1 MSANVTAAPKG
12 PSNTKTTNRTTSSS
26 SLNLNAIFNTSSSG
40 NSSAA
45 LVTPAPPKKLLRHG
59 HATNSSSGARRRPTP
74 GTAST
79 DPLSKSVVVA
89 LVEGRGLA
97 RGEIGMASFDIRNPE
112 LVLAQFPDNR
122 MYTNTLMK
130 LQVLDPHEILLPKT
144 LFEANSMPQLM
155 SQLKQEMP
163 STTVTSLA
171 RKLFN
176 ENLGIQY
183 VRQLCVPEYSSV
195 ETEVVNKYY
204 ALSATAALI
213 HYVEVMQ
220 NVACTAHSIKVIFS
234 TGEGVARIDS
244 TTMHDLELLTNT
256 VDPRSSMSLFGV
268 LNHAKTPGG
277 SRLMRVNMLQPPRDL
292 DTIVQRQ
299 KAVQQIIDSEEFFY
313 NFQFLLAKF
322 ADMESLLAALV
333 QVPRVETLRTMEA
346 AVHNCVCIKHILE
359 HVEPL
364 RIVLDKCEDTLLG
377 TYASYIT
384 DVRYGQMHESICA
397 VIREDVVYQKGI
409 WNRVLQLC
417 FSIKPDVNG
426 LLDIARRTYSEV
438 QDDIHEMVEKDMAL
452 ECALPLRVAYSQ
464 LRGFYI
470 QMNYTGSIP
479 ELPDKFIKVSVT
491 KTTIS
496 FTTDS
501 LIKMNDRARE
511 AMHEIARLSS
521 SVLTS
526 VLHNV
531 VSDIGC
537 LYKLAEVVSN
547 VDFLLSLAEACTLSD
562 YVRPEFTDTLC
573 IVEGRH
579 PVLEKLGMRTFIPN
593 DSFASSHHN
602 CNVITGPNMSGKS
615 TYLKQV
621 AALQVMAQ
629 LGSFVPAKY
638 ASFRIADQIF
648 ARTGHRDDIETNCS
662 TFLMEMR
669 EINYILQNFT
679 DTSLIIIDELGRGT
693 SEEEGSAMCIAITEK
708 LINSDAFVII
718 ATHFDMMTQLESMY
732 PNVINYH
739 MEVETETEAEGDDS
753 PDAGATRLRYIHRLA
768 RGTCSEPNYG
778 LKLAEISHT
787 PSDVLARAY
796 EVSNLIS
803 ASLSEDDNSPLF
815 EDDVERKLRRA
826 EIELAGTLGVLALH
840 SKMEGEELRLRLLE
854 EQRKARALT
863 DFRRSLT
870 EMNQE

>member
-1 MSANVTAAPKG
+1 MSCNVTATPRK
-12 PSNTKTTNRTTSSS
+12 PSNTKTSKVTTSSS
-26 SLNLNAIFNTSSSG
+26 SLNLNAIFDTTSTSG
-40 NSSAA
+40 GSGAA
-45 LVTPAPPKKLLRHG
+45 LVTPALPRQLLRNG
-59 HATNSSSGARRRPTP
+59 HTTSSSSAARRRPTP

-79 DPLSKSVVVA
+79 DPLAKSMVVA

-97 RGEIGMASFDIRNPE
+97 RGEIGMASFDIKNPE

-122 MYTNTLMK
+122 MYTNTLMR
-130 LQVLDPHEILLPKT
+130 LQILLPKT
-144 LFEANSMPQLM
+144 VFEANSMPQLM
-155 SQLKQEMP
+155 SQLKLEMP
-163 STTVTSLA
+163 SITVTSLA

-256 VDPRSSMSLFGV
+256 VDPRSSVSLFGV

-277 SRLMRVNMLQPPRDL
+277 SRLMR
-292 DTIVQRQ
+292 
-299 KAVQQIIDSEEFFY
+299 
-313 NFQFLLAKF
+313 FLLAKF
-322 ADMESLLAALV
+322 ADMETLLAALV

-364 RIVLDKCEDTLLG
+364 RIVLEKCQDTLLG

-384 DVRYGQMHESICA
+384 DVRYGQMHESICT

-438 QDDIHEMVEKDMAL
+438 QDDIHGKYMLHPHLHQMVEKDMAL

-479 ELPDKFIKVSVT
+479 ELPDKFIKVSLT

-501 LIKMNDRARE
+501 L
-511 AMHEIARLSS
+511 
-521 SVLTS
+521 
-526 VLHNV
+526 
-531 VSDIGC
+531 
-537 LYKLAEVVSN
+537 
-547 VDFLLSLAEACTLSD
+547 
-562 YVRPEFTDTLC
+562 
-573 IVEGRH
+573 
-579 PVLEKLGMRTFIPN
+579 
-593 DSFASSHHN
+593 
-602 CNVITGPNMSGKS
+602 SGKS

-679 DTSLIIIDELGRGT
+679 DASLIIIDELGRGT
-693 SEEEGSAMCIAITEK
+693 SEEEGSAMCVAITEK

-718 ATHFDMMTQLESMY
+718 ATHFDLMTQLESMY
-732 PNVINYH
+732 PNVIKQVPH
-739 MEVETETEAEGDDS
+739 A
-753 PDAGATRLRYIHRLA
+753 
-768 RGTCSEPNYG
+768 
-778 LKLAEISHT
+778 
-787 PSDVLARAY
+787 
-796 EVSNLIS
+796 
-803 ASLSEDDNSPLF
+803 F
-815 EDDVERKLRRA
+815 
-826 EIELAGTLGVLALH
+826 
-840 SKMEGEELRLRLLE
+840 
-854 EQRKARALT
+854 
-863 DFRRSLT
+863 
-870 EMNQE
+870 

>member
-1 MSANVTAAPKG
+1 M
-12 PSNTKTTNRTTSSS
+12 
-26 SLNLNAIFNTSSSG
+26 
-40 NSSAA
+40 
-45 LVTPAPPKKLLRHG
+45 
-59 HATNSSSGARRRPTP
+59 
-74 GTAST
+74 
-79 DPLSKSVVVA
+79 VVA
-89 LVEGRGLA
+89 LVEGRGQA

-112 LVLAQFPDNR
+112 LVLAQFPDNK
-122 MYTNTLMK
+122 MYNNTLVK
-130 LQVLDPHEILLPKT
+130 LKVLDPHEILLPKT
-144 LFEANSMPQLM
+144 LFEANSMPQLV
-155 SQLKQEMP
+155 SYLKQFMP
-163 STTVTSLA
+163 STTITRLP

-204 ALSATAALI
+204 ALSATAALV

-220 NVACTAHSIKVIFS
+220 NVTCTGHSIKVIFS

-256 VDPRSSMSLFGV
+256 ADPRSSVSLFGV

-277 SRLMRVNMLQPPRDL
+277 SRLLRVNMLQPPCDL
-292 DTIVQRQ
+292 ETIVLRQ
-299 KAVQQIIDSEEFFY
+299 NAVQQILDSEECFY
-313 NFQFLLAKF
+313 SFQFLLAKF
-322 ADMESLLAALV
+322 ADMEALLAALV

-346 AVHNCVCIKHILE
+346 AVHNCVCLKHILE

-364 RIVLDKCEDTLLG
+364 RIVLNKCEDSLLG
-377 TYASYIT
+377 LYASHIT
-384 DVRYGQMHESICA
+384 DSRYSEMHKGICA
-397 VIREDVVYQKGI
+397 VVREDVVYQKGV

-417 FSIKPDVNG
+417 FSIKPEVNG
-426 LLDIARRTYSEV
+426 LLDIARRTYAEV
-438 QDDIHEMVEKDMAL
+438 QDDIHEMVEKDLAL
-452 ECALPLRVAYSQ
+452 ECALPLKVAFSQ

-470 QMNYTGSIP
+470 QMNYTGCIP
-479 ELPDKFIKVSVT
+479 DLPDKFIKVSVT

-501 LIKMNDRARE
+501 LVDRARE
-511 AMHEIARLSS
+511 AMHEIARLSW

-526 VLHNV
+526 VLHDIV
-531 VSDIGC
+531 ASIGC

-547 VDFLLSLAEACTLSD
+547 IDFLLSLAEVCTLSD

-579 PVLEKLGMRTFIPN
+579 PVLEKVGMRTFIPN
-593 DSFASSHHN
+593 DTFASSHHN
-602 CNVITGPNMSGKS
+602 CNIITGPNMSGKS

-629 LGSFVPAKY
+629 LGCYVPAKY

-679 DTSLIIIDELGRGT
+679 DSSLIIIDELGRGT
-693 SEEEGSAMCIAITEK
+693 SEEEGSAMCVAITEK
-708 LINSDAFVII
+708 LINSDAFVIV
-718 ATHFDMMTQLESMY
+718 ATHFDLMTQLESMY

-739 MEVETETEAEGDDS
+739 MEVETEDEGDDRPNDS
-753 PDAGATRLRYIHRLA
+753 PDGSSTRLRYTHRLA
-768 RGTCSEPNYG
+768 RGTCSELNYG
-778 LKLAEISHT
+778 LKLAEVSHI
-787 PSDVLARAY
+787 PADVLRRAY
-796 EVSNLIS
+796 EVSNLI
-803 ASLSEDDNSPLF
+803 ADGLFENENSPLF
-815 EDDVERKLRRA
+815 YIDMERKLRRA
-826 EIELAGTLGVLALH
+826 EVELAGTLRVIALH
-840 SKMEGEELRLRLLE
+840 SKMEGEELRLRLFE
-854 EQRKARALT
+854 EQEKARGLM
-863 DFRRSLT
+863 DLHRSLAR
-870 EMNQE
+870 MDQE